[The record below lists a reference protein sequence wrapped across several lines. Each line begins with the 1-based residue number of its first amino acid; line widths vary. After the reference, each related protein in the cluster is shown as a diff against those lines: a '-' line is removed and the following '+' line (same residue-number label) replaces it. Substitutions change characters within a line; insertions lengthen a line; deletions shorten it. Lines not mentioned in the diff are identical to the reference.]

1 MRAIDIGVA
10 GLFRRWPELSGFTI
24 DQRDDGL
31 YVVDIAVNPGSG
43 DVDMLRQEI
52 AAMLSEA
59 VEEDSDAFDL
69 LGGRTFARTLH

>member
-1 MRAIDIGVA
+1 MRSLQE
-10 GLFRRWPELSGFTI
+10 LFRRWPELSGFTI

-31 YVVDIAVNPGSG
+31 YVVDVALNPGGG

-52 AAMLSEA
+52 AAVLSEA
-59 VEEDSDAFDL
+59 VEEDANALDV